1 MRKIGGVVQEKRVLS
16 LLLDESQRFFFD
28 FIYGVNPLFLRHK
41 SKLAFGVVLGF
52 VFRSILGFPFFII
65 QILDVKA
72 LITGVF
78 NFFSILIKMPGEI
91 RMGLVVIQV
100 TKMVIKTLLERI
112 ARIVV
117 ITNAP
122 FADDGIVIAI
132 FFQELRKGITIRGQ
146 GFEASGARIDA
157 NWTAPYM

>member
-1 MRKIGGVVQEKRVLS
+1 
-16 LLLDESQRFFFD
+16 
-28 FIYGVNPLFLRHK
+28 
-41 SKLAFGVVLGF
+41 
-52 VFRSILGFPFFII
+52 
-65 QILDVKA
+65 
-72 LITGVF
+72 
-78 NFFSILIKMPGEI
+78 
-91 RMGLVVIQV
+91 MGLVVIQV

-122 FADDGIVIAI
+122 FADDRIVIAI